1 MANYRNH
8 PIMRAVEV
16 LATVCDGARKRD
28 SKGFNGRDA
37 GFAADLINSSTV
49 GLNGLKAAHKMLCKY
64 TKQLSGLGIDYTALT
79 LPQEPA
85 ITPFSCSI
93 ENDGIK
99 CRFPYDEKIIALIKG
114 VQGRRYDTQDKSWTI
129 NFSVFPNLYAK
140 LKDLGM
146 TLANESEI
154 LAAAE
159 ANAKAKA
166 DRTTATAKL
175 NGSQVEIRFAY
186 NPETVAIVKSAGA
199 KWNPELKFWSI
210 EVRPETLSNIQ
221 ALIKR
226 LQLITDPAI
235 YKALE
240 ESKSKAE
247 VNLEASM
254 AKDADLSVGGL
265 GGSLL
270 PFQKAGVK
278 FMSDNKSTIM
288 ADEMGLGKTVQ
299 ALAALEYND
308 AYPAIVICPAS
319 LALNWMKEAKKWLPK
334 GRSVQL
340 FDHKAGVEGSPDLLI
355 LNYEKLKHLPESYH
369 KKAIIIDEAHRVKN
383 HKAQRTLLAGIQAK
397 GAEYRWLLTG
407 TPIVNRPM
415 ELVSLLKILDK
426 LGDFG
431 GWYKFVMRYCAPK
444 NKRIG
449 NKVFTDYSGASNMQ
463 ELKLNLRKSCMIRRE
478 KTDVLPELPEKRS
491 SVIPVEISNRSEYKK
506 ASQDLLSYIRARAKA
521 NAEFSDIIE
530 GLDENHKSQFLA
542 RAAAENAGDAA
553 VRKAEQAEVLVRIN
567 TLRQIAARGKLD
579 MACEWMRDFL
589 GDGDGGCEK
598 KLVVFTY
605 HKDVLYA
612 AKEMLDSMGVS
623 SVTFCGDDSQEDR
636 EKAVSS
642 FQEDP
647 KTRVF
652 LGTLSAG
659 GEGITLTAASDVLFL
674 EQGWKPSETQQAED
688 RCHRIGQK
696 SSVTSY
702 LLQATGT
709 IEDWIFE
716 MIESKKSVT
725 DVNRSVLA
733 DVLERLKIESEQ
745 QPSKPKRR

>member
-8 PIMRAVEV
+8 PIMSAVEI

-64 TKQLSGLGIDYTALT
+64 TKQLSGLGIDYAALT
-79 LPQEPA
+79 LPQESA
-85 ITPFSCSI
+85 ITPFSCTI
-93 ENDGIK
+93 EKDGIK
-99 CRFPYDEKIIALIKG
+99 CRFPYDEKIVALVKG

-159 ANAKAKA
+159 ANARAKA
-166 DRTTATAKL
+166 DRTAATAKL
-175 NGSQVEIRFAY
+175 NGSRVEIRFAY
-186 NPETVAIVKSAGA
+186 NPEFVALVKSVGA
-199 KWNPELKFWSI
+199 RWNPELKFWSI
-210 EVRPETLSNIQ
+210 EVRQETLSNIQ
-221 ALIKR
+221 SLIKR
-226 LQLITDPAI
+226 LQLITDPTI
-235 YKALE
+235 YEALE
-240 ESKSKAE
+240 AAKGKAE

-254 AKDADLSVGGL
+254 AKDADISVEGL

-334 GRSVQL
+334 GRSVEL
-340 FDHKAGVEGSPDLLI
+340 FDHKKGIEGSPDLLI

-383 HKAQRTLLAGIQAK
+383 HKAQRTILAGMQAK
-397 GAEYRWLLTG
+397 GAEHRWLLTG
-407 TPIVNRPM
+407 TPIVNRPI

-426 LGDFG
+426 LADFG
-431 GWYKFVMRYCAPK
+431 GWHKFVMRYCAPK

-478 KTDVLPELPEKRS
+478 KVDVLPELPEKRS

-506 ASQDLLSYIRARAKA
+506 ASQDLLSYIRAQAKA
-521 NAEFSDIIE
+521 KADILE
-530 GLDENHKSQFLA
+530 T
-542 RAAAENAGDAA
+542 AENEGDAA

-579 MACEWMRDFL
+579 MAGEWMHDFL

-612 AKEMLDSMGVS
+612 AKEMLDSMGVG